1 MESRFIWRRKL
12 RWCHKRMRRRFPH
25 RNSHGFWIQGSRGDR
40 VILWTFW
47 SFHINPTRFC
57 CNWVCWNQN
66 EVIKPTVNGV
76 LGIMKACDKAKTVRR
91 IVFTSSAG
99 TVNVEEHQKNVYDE
113 NDWSDLDFIMSKK
126 MTGWVSIK
134 NIYKLYVIISN

>member
-1 MESRFIWRRKL
+1 
-12 RWCHKRMRRRFPH
+12 
-25 RNSHGFWIQGSRGDR
+25 
-40 VILWTFW
+40 
-47 SFHINPTRFC
+47 
-57 CNWVCWNQN
+57 
-66 EVIKPTVNGV
+66 
-76 LGIMKACDKAKTVRR
+76 MKACDKAKTVRR